1 MRKQNVP
8 RKVFLA
14 LNIGGASG
22 RAVLSGILR
31 YVNANGLWNLQLVQ
45 DSVSLPQDIL
55 ARLSTLDLDG
65 LIIRAPQRTIVKAI
79 LGKIKKP
86 IVFLDYPADV
96 PLSKRPDVS
105 YVHLDDAAIGA
116 NAFAHLASRGQFQ
129 SFCFADAFLPTRWG
143 RARAEGFVQAARKGG
158 KKVCLFQ
165 GAGKPAA
172 AHHDFLKWLVSIPK
186 PAAIMASCDYTAVRV
201 IESCL
206 EAKLAVPEQVAVIG
220 VDDDEVLCLPCRP
233 ALSSIRPPHEELGR
247 FVAAELDRLM
257 RGKPARP
264 EITIKGNGLIMARTS
279 TQNVPPAGALV
290 ARALAFID
298 AHATEPLEVSDIVRY
313 LGVSRRLA
321 DLRFRQIRNASIKA
335 AIDAARLKAVKKRL
349 NASSEPITRIAAD
362 LGFSSPEHLAH
373 FFRHQTGLSMCEF
386 RK

>member
-1 MRKQNVP
+1 MNR
-8 RKVFLA
+8 R
-14 LNIGGASG
+14 LNILISMPTNEYSERMKLEGILQYAHEKKGV
-22 RAVLSGILR
+22 RWDLELDLSGILR
-31 YVNANGLWNLQLVQ
+31 RLASSTSPSAYDGIIAYVGSDSERRSLLAIRQPLVLIEDLTIPAAFPRRKDIVTILCDHAAEGETAAGYFLERNYRNFAYVGAEEDSEYNALRRKGYAAALANAGFR
-45 DSVSLPQDIL
+45 VSTYD
-55 ARLSTLDLDG
+55 
-65 LIIRAPQRTIVKAI
+65 
-79 LGKIKKP
+79 GKIP
-86 IVFLDYPADV
+86 
-96 PLSKRPDVS
+96 
-105 YVHLDDAAIGA
+105 
-116 NAFAHLASRGQFQ
+116 LASWLKG
-129 SFCFADAFLPTRWG
+129 LPRPCALLAVHDL
-143 RARAEGFVQAARKGG
+143 RAREVLTAAEQAKIP
-158 KKVCLFQ
+158 V
-165 GAGKPAA
+165 PA
-172 AHHDFLKWLVSIPK
+172 
-186 PAAIMASCDYTAVRV
+186 
-201 IESCL
+201 E
-206 EAKLAVPEQVAVIG
+206 LAVLG

-264 EITIKGNGLIMARTS
+264 EITIKGNGLIVARTS